1 MVDVQNDQRHQL
13 QPLQQRM
20 PREDIQPCPTSMVMN
35 IVTDS
40 LYPVMVMMSLG
51 SVQDLAIAKKD
62 QISQICI
69 DRQRSS
75 LRLNRT
81 CDVSNFLGV

>member
-20 PREDIQPCPTSMVMN
+20 PREDIQPCPMSTVMN
-35 IVTDS
+35 IVMDS

-51 SVQDLAIAKKD
+51 SVQDLAIAKK
-62 QISQICI
+62 I
-69 DRQRSS
+69 
-75 LRLNRT
+75 RLVKYALT
-81 CDVSNFLGV
+81 DKGQACD